1 MGQVAQ
7 TGVIMDTNKL
17 NKLSIKNFI
26 KNSTPSRLQ
35 SLRLPRDLSLGGTKI
50 QQKKVYKPNVNVV
63 RNKNKTEKAKS
74 NEKSKSKPVKEKQ
87 EKMKDKFIQSTGVF
101 SEGIGP
107 NLGKQIKLEKKL
119 TIRETKPSRNLDFP
133 DFAKQSIKKA
143 TKNIQDLVPNDLKI
157 DKSDSDSEDKLPFAP
172 STWDSN
178 FLGVKSETKEWSNK
192 LPIEYGNST
201 DSTNSVLTLWQLP
214 DSFTNR
220 GIKLSDFHL
229 PEMPEG
235 QIGKLVVHK
244 SGKFEVS
251 IANTNFL
258 LDSTLDSFSEDVV
271 CLNIDT
277 KNSFVLGEVKNRFIL
292 SPDWSFLL

>member
-1 MGQVAQ
+1 
-7 TGVIMDTNKL
+7 MDTNKL
-17 NKLSIKNFI
+17 NKLSIKSFI
-26 KNSTPSRLQ
+26 KKSTPSRLQ

-87 EKMKDKFIQSTGVF
+87 EKIKDKFIQSTGVF

-107 NLGKQIKLEKKL
+107 NLVKQIKLEKKL
-119 TIRETKPSRNLDFP
+119 TIKETKHTRNLEFP
-133 DFAKQSIKKA
+133 DFAKQSIKKP
-143 TKNIQDLVPNDLKI
+143 TKNIQGSIPNDVKT

-178 FLGVKSETKEWSNK
+178 FLEIKSETKEWSNK
-192 LPIEYGNST
+192 LPIEYGNQIDLRS
-201 DSTNSVLTLWQLP
+201 SLMTLWQLP

-220 GIKLSDFHL
+220 GTKLSDFHL
-229 PEMPEG
+229 PDMPEG
-235 QIGKLVVHK
+235 QIGKLIVHK